1 MTLRSALPAGLR
13 RTARRALAAT
23 AATVLAAGAALTGTA
38 GPARAAGYT
47 GPHPGAFT
55 GLGFDTCT
63 APSNAAMNA
72 WLASP
77 YRAVGIY
84 IGGNGRACAQPN
96 LTREWVTTQAAAG
109 WRFFPLY
116 VGPQAPCRSTSKP
129 RIDPAQAAAQG
140 RAAADDAAARARD
153 LGLARES
160 TVFYNMEKYP
170 AGDAVC
176 TAAVQT
182 FTHAWTIRLHDHG
195 YFSGF
200 YTDVA
205 SGGLADQVS
214 AYERAG
220 HGRPDYL
227 DFARWDGAQTVADE
241 ALPESYW
248 MPKQRMKQY
257 RGDHHETWGGVT
269 INIDSNHLDVAPLP
283 ATRFGDFTGNG
294 WADLGYREPATGRLY
309 VYGGNGATL
318 SGRVSLGA
326 GWNGMDAIVRAGN
339 FDRAGGE
346 DLLAR
351 EKSTGYLWFYPGNGT
366 GVTTRVRVGSGWNGM
381 REITPVGDWN
391 GDGFQDIA
399 AVQTSTGVLWLYP
412 GKGTGFGSRVAL
424 GGAGWNGLD
433 ELTGGA
439 DFTGDGRL
447 DVLARD
453 TATGRLHV
461 HPGGPDGLLGA
472 RLDAGTGWGGMRDL
486 VQLGDFDRD
495 GRPDL
500 VAVQKSTGNVL
511 RYRWSG
517 GGWLAPTRLGSGFGA
532 MQPLL

>member
-1 MTLRSALPAGLR
+1 MTLNRTLPAGRRRGTLR
-13 RTARRALAAT
+13 AVAA
-23 AATVLAAGAALTGTA
+23 AVAVLGAGAALTTTA
-38 GPARAAGYT
+38 TPARADYT
-47 GPHPGAFT
+47 GPHPGTFT
-55 GLGFDTCT
+55 GQGFDTCT
-63 APSNAAMNA
+63 APSNAAMKA

-96 LTREWVTTQAAAG
+96 LTREWVSTQAAAG

-153 LGLARES
+153 LGLPRES

-170 AGDAVC
+170 GGDAAC
-176 TAAVQT
+176 SAAVQT

-214 AYERAG
+214 GYERAG

-227 DFARWDGAQTVADE
+227 DFARWDGVQAVTDE

-269 INIDSNHLDVAPLP
+269 INIDSNLLDLAVLP
-283 ATRFGDFTGNG
+283 ATPFGDFTGNG
-294 WADLGYREPATGRLY
+294 WADLGYRDPATGQLH

-318 SGRVSLGA
+318 SGRSSLGA

-339 FDRAGGE
+339 FDRSGGE

-351 EKSTGYLWFYPGNGT
+351 EMSTGYLWFYPGNGS
-366 GVTTRVRVGSGWNGM
+366 GVTTRVRVGSGWNSM

-391 GDGFQDIA
+391 GDGYQDLA
-399 AVQTSTGVLWLYP
+399 AVQTSTGALWLYP
-412 GKGTGFGSRVAL
+412 GRGTGFGSRIAL
-424 GGAGWNGLD
+424 DGGVGWNEMD
-433 ELTGGA
+433 ELSGGA
-439 DFTGDGRL
+439 DFTGDGRPDL
-447 DVLARD
+447 LAREKS
-453 TATGRLHV
+453 TGRLRV
-461 HPGGPDGLLGA
+461 HPGGPDGLVGVPI
-472 RLDAGTGWGGMRDL
+472 DAGAGWGGMRDL

-495 GRPDL
+495 GQPDL
-500 VAVQKSTGNVL
+500 AAVQQSTGNVL
-511 RYRWSG
+511 RYRWNG
-517 GGWLAPTRLGSGFGA
+517 GGWLSPTRLGSGFGA